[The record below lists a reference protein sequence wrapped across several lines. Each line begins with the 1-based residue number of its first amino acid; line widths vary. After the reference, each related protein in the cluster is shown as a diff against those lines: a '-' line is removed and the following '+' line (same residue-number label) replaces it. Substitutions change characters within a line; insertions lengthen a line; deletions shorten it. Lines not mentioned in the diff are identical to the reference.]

1 MKDLY
6 LVDGYNVIFGRPDIF
21 DRSDLESCRK
31 KLMDIM
37 QDYGAHNDMD
47 IMQDYGAHN
56 DIEVIIAFDGKGNST
71 KVKVEELSAFF
82 TIVYTP
88 RRMTADS
95 YIEKESYLRRDEYR
109 HIFVVTSDGPEQ
121 SQILGNGAYRVSVSD
136 LMRAMEEDKA
146 LQSKFITRNNHKNLR
161 SEIGRAIPLSVQ
173 EKLDKLRG
181 R

>member
-31 KLMDIM
+31 KL
-37 QDYGAHNDMD
+37 MD

-121 SQILGNGAYRVSVSD
+121 SQILGNGAYPGCRFRILCGPWKRIRRCSPNS
-136 LMRAMEEDKA
+136 
-146 LQSKFITRNNHKNLR
+146 SPGITIRI
-161 SEIGRAIPLSVQ
+161 SEA
-173 EKLDKLRG
+173 K
-181 R
+181 

>member
-31 KLMDIM
+31 KL
-37 QDYGAHNDMD
+37 MD

-95 YIEKESYLRRDEYR
+95 YIEKESYSYDTDFLENKSK
-109 HIFVVTSDGPEQ
+109 SDCSYGHY
-121 SQILGNGAYRVSVSD
+121 LGSF
-136 LMRAMEEDKA
+136 K
-146 LQSKFITRNNHKNLR
+146 TKN
-161 SEIGRAIPLSVQ
+161 A
-173 EKLDKLRG
+173 
-181 R
+181 

>member
-21 DRSDLESCRK
+21 DRNDLESCRK
-31 KLMDIM
+31 KLV
-37 QDYGAHNDMD
+37 D

-56 DIEVIIAFDGKGNST
+56 DIEVIIAFDGQGNST
-71 KVKVEELSAFF
+71 KVKIEELSAFF

-95 YIEKESYLRRDEYR
+95 YIEKESYLRREEYR

-121 SQILGNGAYRVSVSD
+121 SQVLGNGAYRVPVSD

-146 LQSKFITRNNHKNLR
+146 VQEKFITRNNHRNLR
-161 SEIGRAIPLSVQ
+161 SEIGRVIPQSVQ
-173 EKLDKLRG
+173 EKLDKMRG
-181 R
+181 RK

>member
-21 DRSDLESCRK
+21 DRNDLESCRK
-31 KLMDIM
+31 KLV
-37 QDYGAHNDMD
+37 D

-56 DIEVIIAFDGKGNST
+56 DIEVIIAFDGQGNST
-71 KVKVEELSAFF
+71 KVKIEELSAFF

-95 YIEKESYLRRDEYR
+95 YIEKESYLRREEYR

-121 SQILGNGAYRVSVSD
+121 SQVLGNGAYRVPVSD

-146 LQSKFITRNNHKNLR
+146 VQEKFITRNNHGNLR
-161 SEIGRAIPLSVQ
+161 SEIGRAIPQSVQ
-173 EKLDKLRG
+173 EKLDKMRG
-181 R
+181 RK

>member
-37 QDYGAHNDMD
+37 QDYGAHND
-47 IMQDYGAHN
+47 
-56 DIEVIIAFDGKGNST
+56 IEVIIAFDGKGNST
-71 KVKVEELSAFF
+71 KVKVEKLSAFF

-95 YIEKESYLRRDEYR
+95 YIEK
-109 HIFVVTSDGPEQ
+109 
-121 SQILGNGAYRVSVSD
+121 
-136 LMRAMEEDKA
+136 
-146 LQSKFITRNNHKNLR
+146 NLI
-161 SEIGRAIPLSVQ
+161 SGGTNTDTFS
-173 EKLDKLRG
+173 
-181 R
+181 

>member
-31 KLMDIM
+31 KL
-37 QDYGAHNDMD
+37 MD

-109 HIFVVTSDGPEQ
+109 HIFVVTPSRARFWGTVPTGCRFQTLCGPWKRIRRC
-121 SQILGNGAYRVSVSD
+121 SPNSSPG
-136 LMRAMEEDKA
+136 
-146 LQSKFITRNNHKNLR
+146 ITIRI
-161 SEIGRAIPLSVQ
+161 SEA
-173 EKLDKLRG
+173 K
-181 R
+181 

>member
-31 KLMDIM
+31 KL
-37 QDYGAHNDMD
+37 MD

-121 SQILGNGAYRVSVSD
+121 SQILGNGA
-136 LMRAMEEDKA
+136 
-146 LQSKFITRNNHKNLR
+146 
-161 SEIGRAIPLSVQ
+161 
-173 EKLDKLRG
+173 
-181 R
+181 

>member
-21 DRSDLESCRK
+21 DRNDLESCRK
-31 KLMDIM
+31 KLV
-37 QDYGAHNDMD
+37 D

-56 DIEVIIAFDGKGNST
+56 DIEVIIAFDGQGNST
-71 KVKVEELSAFF
+71 KVKIEELSAFF

-95 YIEKESYLRRDEYR
+95 YIEKESYLRREEYR

-121 SQILGNGAYRVSVSD
+121 SPGPGKRRLPGAGVRPHAGYGRGQGG
-136 LMRAMEEDKA
+136 AG
-146 LQSKFITRNNHKNLR
+146 
-161 SEIGRAIPLSVQ
+161 EIHHP
-173 EKLDKLRG
+173 E
-181 R
+181 